1 MLKEYSFRFE
11 KNRYFKNIV
20 PFGIRVL
27 LYGTSC
33 SPTTTGA
40 VKDDVSM
47 TQQTAKLE
55 EAGVNYN
62 GPQYNVAIM
71 TFENKTHGKVLGIGE
86 AATDILR
93 TIVKKSGLEPVS
105 LTEGEMK
112 EQERLI
118 TLQQK
123 IGREHD

>member
-1 MLKEYSFRFE
+1 MFMLKNHSDRFRP
-11 KNRYFKNIV
+11 NLLRWSLLPLV
-20 PFGIRVL
+20 SAVM

-33 SPTTTGA
+33 SPKTTGA

-71 TFENKTHGKVLGIGE
+71 TFETKNPGKVLGIGE

-112 EQERLI
+112 EKER
-118 TLQQK
+118 
-123 IGREHD
+123 